1 MKGYI
6 LSLEIPTGGW
16 APSSYYT
23 QFTNVNNQFFCP
35 HIVFTY
41 SGNNSSTKPLI
52 SLL

>member
-1 MKGYI
+1 MKDYI

-23 QFTNVNNQFFCP
+23 QFSNINNQFFCP

-41 SGNNSSTKPLI
+41 SGTLMSTKLLI
-52 SLL
+52 F